1 MIEKRWKLRSM
12 YVGSMN
18 PYCFISNPLVMSL
31 WFFFHIARNEN
42 LWLYDG
48 WNGEDTGKRDALV
61 LEIEINK
68 HDRYKGRER
77 GEDTQQLN
85 GQVVSDQFYKQ
96 QVCVLDIVIL
106 DVVIIVLYRLCSVRT
121 SVRTSVLQSTGLIM
135 LNIKAKS

>member
-1 MIEKRWKLRSM
+1 M
-12 YVGSMN
+12 
-18 PYCFISNPLVMSL
+18 
-31 WFFFHIARNEN
+31 
-42 LWLYDG
+42 
-48 WNGEDTGKRDALV
+48 GKRDALV
-61 LEIEINK
+61 LKIEIDK